1 MVNDSDTFD
10 VRELTKQAAQ
20 SECKESYRVL
30 IGARKYR
37 ISVGARARHAS
48 HSTVFF
54 EVLIYMCSSAA
65 KVDVHELERAVA
77 FLKQLQARGYSLNC
91 EDDYC
96 ISCEMTVPTK
106 NASAEYERLAST
118 ATRVFQTPP

>member
-10 VRELTKQAAQ
+10 VRELTKRAAQ

-30 IGARKYR
+30 VGGRKYH
-37 ISVGARARHAS
+37 ISVGARARRAS

-54 EVLIYMCSSAA
+54 EVLIYLCSSAA

-96 ISCEMTVPTK
+96 ISCEMTVPPK